1 MVGPFLPLTVHFE
14 RTSIESERSRGS
26 IVDGRAKVDAEL
38 NGQMVVKSPV
48 LEEWTISFDR
58 F

>member
-14 RTSIESERSRGS
+14 RTLIKSERSRGL

-38 NGQMVVKSPV
+38 NVQMVVKSPV